1 MRGNKEHDFQQHII
15 EKLMAAGYEY
25 RKNTYDQTFA
35 VDRDCLKRFLE
46 STQKDE
52 LKKLQKRHPD
62 VMETVIRAANDEMLK
77 RGKNYVL
84 KHGVCIDGIS
94 IKLMYAKPASNMN
107 EKMVEN
113 YKSNIFSVMEEVWVS
128 QTERVDLVL
137 FLNGITIVTMEL
149 KYTPSGQN
157 YRFAI
162 NQYKNTRNKNTKIF
176 DVMTGAV
183 VNFAMDENEAYMS
196 TYINGKDTVFLPFN
210 QGTGTG
216 IDAEAGNPACK
227 NEFPVHYM
235 YDYIMLPDTVLN
247 LISNYIYVDNNGL
260 MIFPRFHQ
268 IDCVEKLIEAVK
280 KNRTKKDYLIQHSA
294 GSGKTNEISWLAYR
308 LASLHVYDGARA
320 VAVFDKVIIMT
331 DRRTVDR
338 QLQQAIMG
346 REHCEGFVRALGRG
360 CTSADLK
367 EALASNAKIIITT
380 IQKFPYIAD
389 EIGYMKSKSFGVI
402 IDEAHS
408 STSGE
413 DLKAVK
419 KRLISVLT
427 WKI

>member
-162 NQYKNTRNKNTKIF
+162 NQYKNARNKNTKIF

-210 QGTGTG
+210 HGTGTG

-247 LISNYIYVDNNGL
+247 LIANYIYVDNNGL

-280 KNRTKKDYLIQHSA
+280 KSRTKK
-294 GSGKTNEISWLAYR
+294 R
-308 LASLHVYDGARA
+308 LSYPALCRLWK
-320 VAVFDKVIIMT
+320 DK
-331 DRRTVDR
+331 
-338 QLQQAIMG
+338 
-346 REHCEGFVRALGRG
+346 
-360 CTSADLK
+360 
-367 EALASNAKIIITT
+367 
-380 IQKFPYIAD
+380 
-389 EIGYMKSKSFGVI
+389 
-402 IDEAHS
+402 
-408 STSGE
+408 
-413 DLKAVK
+413 
-419 KRLISVLT
+419 
-427 WKI
+427 

>member
-162 NQYKNTRNKNTKIF
+162 NQYKNARNKNTKIF

-210 QGTGTG
+210 HGTGTG

-247 LISNYIYVDNNGL
+247 LIANYIYVDNNGL

-308 LASLHVYDGARA
+308 LASLHAYDGARA

-331 DRRTVDR
+331 DRRTVDS
-338 QLQQAIMG
+338 QLQQA
-346 REHCEGFVRALGRG
+346 V
-360 CTSADLK
+360 
-367 EALASNAKIIITT
+367 
-380 IQKFPYIAD
+380 
-389 EIGYMKSKSFGVI
+389 
-402 IDEAHS
+402 
-408 STSGE
+408 
-413 DLKAVK
+413 
-419 KRLISVLT
+419 
-427 WKI
+427 

>member
-62 VMETVIRAANDEMLK
+62 VMETVIKAANDEMLK

-162 NQYKNTRNKNTKIF
+162 NQYKNARNKNTKIF
-176 DVMTGAV
+176 DMMTGAV

-210 QGTGTG
+210 HGTGTG

-247 LISNYIYVDNNGL
+247 LIANYIYVDNNGL

-308 LASLHVYDGARA
+308 LASLHAYDGARA

-346 REHCEGFVRALGRG
+346 RKHCEGFVRALGRG

-419 KRLISVLT
+419 KI
-427 WKI
+427 WKMP

>member
-25 RKNTYDQTFA
+25 RKNTYDKTFA

-62 VMETVIRAANDEMLK
+62 VMGTVIRAANDEMLK

-137 FLNGITIVTMEL
+137 FLNGIAIVTMEL

-162 NQYKNTRNKNTKIF
+162 NQYKNARNKNTKIF

-196 TYINGKDTVFLPFN
+196 TYINGKDTIFLPFN

-216 IDAEAGNPACK
+216 IDAEAGSPACK
-227 NEFPVHYM
+227 NEFPGH
-235 YDYIMLPDTVLN
+235 
-247 LISNYIYVDNNGL
+247 
-260 MIFPRFHQ
+260 
-268 IDCVEKLIEAVK
+268 
-280 KNRTKKDYLIQHSA
+280 
-294 GSGKTNEISWLAYR
+294 
-308 LASLHVYDGARA
+308 
-320 VAVFDKVIIMT
+320 
-331 DRRTVDR
+331 
-338 QLQQAIMG
+338 
-346 REHCEGFVRALGRG
+346 
-360 CTSADLK
+360 
-367 EALASNAKIIITT
+367 
-380 IQKFPYIAD
+380 
-389 EIGYMKSKSFGVI
+389 
-402 IDEAHS
+402 
-408 STSGE
+408 
-413 DLKAVK
+413 
-419 KRLISVLT
+419 
-427 WKI
+427 